1 MPWPRRSSTHELDL
15 QKEVTTLQL
24 KLLRV
29 NSALAIKTQY
39 ASRLEFLLHER
50 LTKID
55 ELTGTIDRLRSA
67 NQKLGLENEVLV
79 EMIAAPPVQTAEIT
93 SSQSQAPS
101 AEIIPSPSPTQS
113 LTESRPMDYF

>member
-1 MPWPRRSSTHELDL
+1 MPWKPAAASEVDRLKTVICCLRRELEN
-15 QKEVTTLQL
+15 KEGAVG
-24 KLLRV
+24 
-29 NSALAIKTQY
+29 
-39 ASRLEFLLHER
+39 RLELLLHER

-55 ELTGTIDRLRSA
+55 ELTSRLEQSRE
-67 NQKLGLENEVLV
+67 QIRRLDLQNEILI